1 MPMSRSSSLAPM
13 GREKARDIR
22 QMLSQG
28 LEKVCVSTLT
38 DDETT
43 SLKEIISKTPDTALE
58 VLEPS
63 IQYFSGIIEW
73 NAELF
78 RDTILP
84 LLLSST
90 MREET
95 FSTLTFLPPTL
106 PVLETLSL
114 LLSAEPLLLEDTASQ
129 SSRLV
134 HEFLANA
141 GRQLESLSAQEGG
154 KDKSSRQIQMMCL
167 FLTALL
173 RDGRISL
180 DEYGIEIRGF
190 CVNFLWVVEAA
201 ALYQQISSS

>member
-28 LEKVCVSTLT
+28 LEKVCVSSLT

-58 VLEPS
+58 ILEPS

-90 MREET
+90 MREEYRPVDE
-95 FSTLTFLPPTL
+95 LT
-106 PVLETLSL
+106 
-114 LLSAEPLLLEDTASQ
+114 
-129 SSRLV
+129 
-134 HEFLANA
+134 
-141 GRQLESLSAQEGG
+141 
-154 KDKSSRQIQMMCL
+154 
-167 FLTALL
+167 
-173 RDGRISL
+173 
-180 DEYGIEIRGF
+180 
-190 CVNFLWVVEAA
+190 
-201 ALYQQISSS
+201 